1 MSKPTLPVLPES
13 LLARR
18 PRLSGICPPSAILL
32 LFLAGPLVSF
42 GLGKLAHIVGP
53 LATKLAMALWVAA
66 DLFFARRLYG
76 SLVSAAIPFVILLI
90 VFIAY
95 PVLLGMLPGWF
106 AVTVFRVFHC
116 RNRTIVFLACVLNG
130 GVLYAAHA
138 WSAWNAYGGFHPFIF
153 TPGQLHHSFSVIG
166 IPVTPLL
173 GAAYNPTI
181 ATTPWWMVVL
191 VVIELLLVVTVSALC
206 TLSIEDAYYC
216 ENHHCWYGECKQA
229 EVRIESAD
237 AIATALQTG
246 DVRGLDTFAQS
257 GVLVGPRLEIRTRS
271 CPKGPACDVW
281 IHCQVKWPET
291 TTDPKGNPST
301 STKSAYYFR
310 ILMPASFG
318 NGFKKAFQLQEEP
331 PREDQPM
338 AEASTAGAR
347 IVDAPSPNPVQ
358 AATPS
363 VVMATEAMRTE
374 FIEAGAVC
382 WFCQKDNPAD
392 GKPHNVVLFKKEA
405 DEQIGKTVW
414 APRCSACE
422 AAHRRHSPAS
432 DPVEVVAVLAF
443 LAFSVLCVLIG
454 ILGAKHLGFWAW
466 VIGVVVAFIGLVAAV
481 LIFESIYKR
490 RRAGM
495 RVAALAD
502 SEYPE
507 AQELIKQGWQIDS
520 AQTGTALSEQV
531 E

>member
-1 MSKPTLPVLPES
+1 
-13 LLARR
+13 
-18 PRLSGICPPSAILL
+18 
-32 LFLAGPLVSF
+32 
-42 GLGKLAHIVGP
+42 
-53 LATKLAMALWVAA
+53 
-66 DLFFARRLYG
+66 
-76 SLVSAAIPFVILLI
+76 
-90 VFIAY
+90 
-95 PVLLGMLPGWF
+95 
-106 AVTVFRVFHC
+106 
-116 RNRTIVFLACVLNG
+116 
-130 GVLYAAHA
+130 
-138 WSAWNAYGGFHPFIF
+138 
-153 TPGQLHHSFSVIG
+153 
-166 IPVTPLL
+166 
-173 GAAYNPTI
+173 
-181 ATTPWWMVVL
+181 
-191 VVIELLLVVTVSALC
+191 
-206 TLSIEDAYYC
+206 
-216 ENHHCWYGECKQA
+216 
-229 EVRIESAD
+229 
-237 AIATALQTG
+237 
-246 DVRGLDTFAQS
+246 
-257 GVLVGPRLEIRTRS
+257 
-271 CPKGPACDVW
+271 
-281 IHCQVKWPET
+281 
-291 TTDPKGNPST
+291 
-301 STKSAYYFR
+301 
-310 ILMPASFG
+310 MPASFG